1 MSIVIYDCSQLSTI
15 VFILTTMYLDLT
27 LHELSQYGLSMEL
40 IRNNSL
46 DIKKKFRKIIIKY
59 YIAFLSRICT
69 MFKRYI

>member
-59 YIAFLSRICT
+59 YIAFLSRIYT

>member
-1 MSIVIYDCSQLSTI
+1 MTVLNCQRSFSSSQQCT
-15 VFILTTMYLDLT
+15 VHTKYLDLT

-59 YIAFLSRICT
+59 YIAFLSRICA